1 MSRLFSVTLAPA
13 LGLAL
18 LALPLAGCDRESG
31 TKAQPQAENKATAA
45 PAKQGPVSRQFAGEV
60 LPAFTATDPA
70 GKTLDLAGLKGQPVM
85 LNLWATWCAPCK
97 AEMPVLDAIA
107 GANAAKLRV
116 VTVSQDMKGKE
127 LVVPYFAEAKFKHLE
142 PWLDT
147 KSDLSFSLGVADLPT
162 TFLYDASGKEV
173 ARVTGAFDWEGEEA
187 RALIAETIGGKS

>member
-31 TKAQPQAENKATAA
+31 TKAQPQAENKAAAA
-45 PAKQGPVSRQFAGEV
+45 PAKQGPVSRQFAGAA
-60 LPAFTATDPA
+60 LPAFIATDPS

-107 GANAAKLRV
+107 GANAGKLRV

-127 LVVPYFAEAKFKHLE
+127 LVVPYFTEATSASAWAW
-142 PWLDT
+142 PT
-147 KSDLSFSLGVADLPT
+147 CRRPSSTTQTARKSP
-162 TFLYDASGKEV
+162 ASP
-173 ARVTGAFDWEGEEA
+173 ARSTGRE
-187 RALIAETIGGKS
+187 RKPRR